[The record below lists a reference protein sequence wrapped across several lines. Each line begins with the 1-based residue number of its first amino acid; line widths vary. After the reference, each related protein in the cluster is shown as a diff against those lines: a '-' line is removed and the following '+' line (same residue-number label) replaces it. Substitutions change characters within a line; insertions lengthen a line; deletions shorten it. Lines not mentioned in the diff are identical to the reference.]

1 MALGTG
7 QLTTTTGATFVPQLW
22 SDDIAAAY
30 KHNLVFANNIT
41 QWDHSDKPGAVVNV
55 PSPSRNTA
63 TNIYGSQGAALTFTA
78 PTENTFSVT
87 INQHWATPKQI
98 PDIAEKQF
106 LGSYRKFI
114 TDDIGYSLAVAI
126 DSYLWLTARLFAGAS
141 QDAGVVI
148 AGDGTTLWNPS
159 ANGNAGNAS
168 NLTDQGIRK
177 VIQSLD
183 DNDVPGT
190 ERFVALPPVEKNRL
204 LGNARFSEQAFTGE
218 VAGGNSIRTGK
229 VGNLYGMDV
238 YVSANSPSVAATNG
252 TTFVRGVVIAHKD
265 SMILINQILPR
276 VQSQYKLEFLSDVL
290 VADCAFGAAVVRTG
304 GAANYVADRGRMLY
318 TPM

>member
-7 QLTTTTGATFVPQLW
+7 QITTTTGGTFLPQLW
-22 SDDIAAAY
+22 SDDIAARY
-30 KHNLVFANNIT
+30 KKNLVIASVIT

-55 PSPSRNTA
+55 PAPSRTAA
-63 TNIYGSQGAALTFTA
+63 TNIYGSQGTALTFTA
-78 PTENTFSVT
+78 PTENVFTVT

-106 LGSYRKFI
+106 LTSYRKFI

-126 DSYLWLTARLFAGAS
+126 DSYLWATSRLLRGAS

-148 AGDGTTLWNPS
+148 AGDGVTAWNPA
-159 ANGNAGNAS
+159 ANTNAGNAS

-177 VIQSLD
+177 MIQTLD

-190 ERFVALPPVEKNRL
+190 ERFVAIPPVEKNRI
-204 LGNARFSEQAFTGE
+204 LGNGRFTEMSFVGEQ
-218 VAGGNSIRTGK
+218 GGSNSIRTGK

-238 YVSANSPSVAATNG
+238 YVSSNSPTVLATNG
-252 TTFVRGVVIAHKD
+252 TTQVRGVLMAHKD

-290 VADCAFGAAVVRTG
+290 VADAAFGAAVVRTE
-304 GAANYVADRGRMLY
+304 NTPTLDRGILAY
-318 TPM
+318 TPA

>member
-7 QLTTTTGATFVPQLW
+7 QITTTTGATFVPQLW
-22 SDDIAAAY
+22 SDDIGARY
-30 KHNLVFANNIT
+30 KKNLVIATNIT

-55 PSPSRNTA
+55 PAPSRNTA

-78 PTENTFSVT
+78 PTENSFTIT

-106 LGSYRKFI
+106 LTSYRKFI

-126 DSYLWLTARLFAGAS
+126 DAYLWTTSRLLRGAS

-148 AGDGTTLWNPS
+148 AGDGSTIWNPS
-159 ANGNAGNAS
+159 ANTNTGNGTNV
-168 NLTDQGIRK
+168 TDQGIRK
-177 VIQSLD
+177 MIQTLD

-190 ERFVALPPVEKNRL
+190 ERFVAIPPVEKNRL
-204 LGNARFSEQAFTGE
+204 LGNGRFTEMSFVGETG
-218 VAGGNSIRTGK
+218 AGNSIRTGK

-238 YVSANSPSVAATNG
+238 FVSSNSPTVLATNA
-252 TTFVRGVVIAHKD
+252 TTAYRGVLVAHKD
-265 SMILINQILPR
+265 SMILVNQIMPR

-290 VADCAFGAAVVRTG
+290 VADCAFGAAVVRTE
-304 GAANYVADRGRMLY
+304 ATPALDRGILAY
-318 TPM
+318 TPA

>member
-7 QLTTTTGATFVPQLW
+7 QVTTTTGATFVPQLW
-22 SDDIAAAY
+22 SDDIAARY
-30 KHNLVFANNIT
+30 KHNLVVANNIT
-41 QWDHSDKPGAVVNV
+41 QWDHSDKPGEVVNV
-55 PSPSRNTA
+55 PAPSRNAA
-63 TNIYGSQGAALTFTA
+63 TNIYGSQGSALTFTA
-78 PTENTFSVT
+78 PTENSFTIT

-106 LGSYRKFI
+106 LTSYRKFI

-126 DSYLWLTARLFAGAS
+126 DSYLWTTARLFAGAS

-148 AGDGTTLWNPS
+148 AGDGTTLWNPA
-159 ANGNAGNAS
+159 ANGNAGNAT

-177 VIQSLD
+177 IIQSLD

-190 ERFVALPPVEKNRL
+190 ERFVAIPPVEKNRL
-204 LGNARFSEQAFTGE
+204 LGNGRFTEQSFVGE
-218 VAGGNSIRTGK
+218 VGMGNSIRTGK

-238 YVSANSPSVAATNG
+238 YVSANSPTVLATNG
-252 TTFVRGVVIAHKD
+252 TTQVRGVMIAHKD
-265 SMILINQILPR
+265 SMILVNQIMPR

-290 VADCAFGAAVVRTG
+290 VADCAFGAAVVRTE
-304 GAANYVADRGRMLY
+304 ANVALDRGRLAY
-318 TPM
+318 TPA